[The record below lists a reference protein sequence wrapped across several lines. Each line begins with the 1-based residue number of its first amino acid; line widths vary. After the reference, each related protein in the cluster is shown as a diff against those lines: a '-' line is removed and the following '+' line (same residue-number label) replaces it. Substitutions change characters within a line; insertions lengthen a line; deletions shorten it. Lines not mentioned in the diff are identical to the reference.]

1 MEEVLKI
8 INPMS
13 STLFWTVVIFV
24 VLIVVLWRFAFKPI
38 GNMISKRQSE
48 IKENIDSAHRQNE
61 EAQKYLEDQR
71 KELEKARK
79 DAKKIVE
86 ESKAA
91 AQKIKE
97 EIEQQANDR
106 SRTMVEDAL
115 AEIKNEKERSINEV
129 KNEMVDI
136 ALFASEKMISKK
148 LSEEEHK
155 KIIEKSLKDIRKV

>member
-8 INPMS
+8 INPMT
-13 STLFWTVVIFV
+13 STLFWTVIIFV
-24 VLIVVLWRFAFKPI
+24 ILIVVLWKFAFKPI
-38 GNMISKRQSE
+38 GNMISKRQSD
-48 IKENIDSAHRQNE
+48 IRENIDNAQRQNE
-61 EAQKYLEDQR
+61 EAQKYLEDQK
-71 KELEKARK
+71 KELDKARK

-97 EIEQQANDR
+97 EIEQQANNR

-136 ALFASEKMISKK
+136 ALFASEKMISRN